1 MNNILLIC
9 NSIFLII
16 LILNQN
22 DSVKDSFTTQ
32 NSTSSTNPFE
42 IATWISFS
50 LQLSIWLIKIKTT
63 DF

>member
-1 MNNILLIC
+1 MNNIVFIC

-22 DSVKDSFTTQ
+22 DNTKDSLTTQ
-32 NSTSSTNPFE
+32 NSTSSKNPLE
-42 IATWISFS
+42 IATWISFAF
-50 LQLSIWLIKIKTT
+50 QLTIWLVKIKTT